1 MPVDENTVEKGI
13 KGPKNYF
20 YFIIIKLDMKVMSA
34 VINQDELNLSNK
46 I

>member
-20 YFIIIKLDMKVMSA
+20 IKLDMKVMSA